1 MKQNEKKFLL
11 KILSLLIISVVSTGW
26 VKQAQSQEGYPT
38 RPIEIICPY
47 SPGATNDFAAR
58 ITADYLKKKWGVP
71 VNVVN
76 KPGGNTIPA
85 NVELYRAAP
94 DGYTV
99 MCDQRESSVM
109 LEITEKNLPFKVF
122 DRTWIG
128 TIQAT
133 AMMFILPAN
142 SPYKSFDDMVAD
154 IKKDP
159 GNFTW
164 TSFGGS
170 GAADSCFRS
179 LFKAIGVD
187 VHRTRP
193 VVCEGGAKCTA
204 MTAGGHVKAGSAGTG
219 VATIGAVESGLVR
232 ALAMLGSR
240 YGGYPQLVST
250 SELGYPGVTWDGWTG
265 FSGPTKMPPHVVDI
279 WNKALKEMSED
290 PEVKARFMQ
299 GKVVIAFRSALEMKE
314 KATKDLK
321 EAAELYPPTK

>member
-1 MKQNEKKFLL
+1 MEQNGKRFFLN
-11 KILSLLIISVVSTGW
+11 ILSLLIISAVLTGW
-26 VKQAQSQEGYPT
+26 VKQAQSQEKYPT

-58 ITADYLKKKWGVP
+58 ITADYLKTKWGVP

-85 NVELYRAAP
+85 NIELYRAAP

-99 MCDQRESSVM
+99 ICDQRESSVM

-128 TIQAT
+128 TIHRSAH
-133 AMMFILPAN
+133 IILLPAN
-142 SPYKSFDDMVAD
+142 SPYKSFDDVVAD

-159 GNFTW
+159 ENFTW
-164 TSFGGS
+164 TSYGGS
-170 GAADSCFRS
+170 GSADTCFRL
-179 LFKAIGVD
+179 LFKEIGVD

-204 MTAGGHVKAGSAGTG
+204 LIAGGHVKVGSAGTG

-232 ALAMLGSR
+232 ALAMLGTR

-250 SELGYPGVTWDGWTG
+250 LELGYPGVTWDGWTG
-265 FSGPTKMPPHVVDI
+265 FSGPPKMPSHVVDL

-290 PEVKARFMQ
+290 PEVKSRFMK
-299 GKVVIAFRSALEMKE
+299 GKVVVAFRSALQMKE

-321 EAAELYPPTK
+321 EAAELYPPTR